1 MFIIFSPQNWN
12 QFRYVLPLKMND
24 YLLNDS
30 FWDSSDSQALVKGKL
45 GSGSAAG
52 NCLYSAFLSITSTR
66 NLQFPTKVVLVI
78 VVVTESRSL
87 RQFLF
92 FAHFSRCLKGGGLG
106 RCRVQGKTCHQ
117 VRTGFGIKIRIVV
130 SQNIRFPC
138 VH

>member
-30 FWDSSDSQALVKGKL
+30 FWDSSDSQALVKESWVL
-45 GSGSAAG
+45 AQPLAIV
-52 NCLYSAFLSITSTR
+52 FLNITSTR

-106 RCRVQGKTCHQ
+106 RCRVQGKTCRQ
-117 VRTGFGIKIRIVV
+117 VQTVFGIKVRTVV
-130 SQNIRFPC
+130 SQNSLLC
-138 VH
+138 VHK